1 MRSFSII
8 LDRNSCTCL
17 FVSLV
22 TPRSNRYGFRGL
34 LLVGVFGVVM
44 IALMGRFI
52 EGLRLVWIVLVEF
65 FHGFGLAA
73 IHHPTI
79 LNMCTLTS
87 KYFLIFIVMLFG
99 FALIDCRL
107 FT

>member
-1 MRSFSII
+1 M
-8 LDRNSCTCL
+8 
-17 FVSLV
+17 
-22 TPRSNRYGFRGL
+22 
-34 LLVGVFGVVM
+34 VGVFDVVM
-44 IALMGRFI
+44 IVLMGRFI
-52 EGLRLVWIVLVEF
+52 EGLKLVWIVLAEF
-65 FHGFGLAA
+65 FLGFGLAA

-87 KYFLIFIVMLFG
+87 KYFLIFIILLLG